1 MDVLFFLNLLLVSF
15 NPGNWTCSTLKV
27 LLLFMITL
35 QRNLDRTCHRNN
47 DLEENKTKQ
56 QQQLFP
62 TAQSNAPFL
71 FTPIA
76 SILLIFFS
84 NIKDVTRLWKT
95 PRLNKNRSLNPLSAY
110 EL

>member
-35 QRNLDRTCHRNN
+35 QRN
-47 DLEENKTKQ
+47 LEENKTKQ